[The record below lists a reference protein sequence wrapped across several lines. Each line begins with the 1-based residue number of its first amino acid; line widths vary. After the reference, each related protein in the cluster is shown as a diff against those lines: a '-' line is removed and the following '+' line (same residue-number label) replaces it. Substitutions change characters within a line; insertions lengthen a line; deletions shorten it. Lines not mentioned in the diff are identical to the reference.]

1 MSCIFSFFFMGR
13 NADRVE
19 CFFLNCYC
27 KMRPRIDEAA
37 MRDRRREKTCRRE
50 ETSRNRGSDPRRAQ
64 LGIPHAHL
72 TDFLSPDAVIAGF
85 GNSIRGFVL
94 RSPDFAG
101 ITFDREV
108 HRFFQERLIFATA
121 AKNQSIKKNKRHTK

>member
-1 MSCIFSFFFMGR
+1 MSCFFFT
-13 NADRVE
+13 E
-19 CFFLNCYC
+19 CRSCRMFFSECYC

-94 RSPDFAG
+94 RSLDFAE
-101 ITFDREV
+101 ITLDREV
-108 HRFFQERLIFATA
+108 HRFFQQTYLCNCSKERAV
-121 AKNQSIKKNKRHTK
+121 NKEKHKHHTK